1 MKAVIKMNMTYIWLG
16 LVIVFAVFEAAT
28 AGLTS
33 IWFAAGAL
41 FAMIAAVLG
50 AGIWMQIIVFIA
62 VSAVLLVFVRQIA
75 YKFITPKI
83 EATNADALI
92 GKIGIVTEK
101 IDNDVGCGEV
111 KVDGKAWSARSFDN
125 NIVEVNAK
133 VEIVKIE
140 GVKLIIKN
148 MEE

>member
-1 MKAVIKMNMTYIWLG
+1 MNMTYLWLV
-16 LVIVFAVFEAAT
+16 LVIVFAVFEALT

-41 FAMIAAVLG
+41 LAMLAAVLG
-50 AGIWMQIIVFIA
+50 AGIWVQIIVFIV
-62 VSAVLLVFVRQIA
+62 VSAILLVFVRQIA
-75 YKFITPKI
+75 SKLITPKI

-101 IDNDVGCGEV
+101 VDNDAGLGEV
-111 KVDGKAWSARSFDN
+111 KVEGKAWSARSESG
-125 NIVEVNAK
+125 NIIEVNTK
-133 VEIVKIE
+133 VEIIKIE

-148 MEE
+148 MEV

>member
-41 FAMIAAVLG
+41 FAMIVAALG
-50 AGIWMQIIVFIA
+50 AGIWVQIIVFIA

-83 EATNADALI
+83 EATNADAII
-92 GKIGIVTEK
+92 GKTGIVSEQ
-101 IDNDVGCGEV
+101 INNDTGLGEV
-111 KVDGKAWSARSFDN
+111 KVGGKTWSARSLN
-125 NIVEVNAK
+125 GSIIEINTK
-133 VEIVKIE
+133 VEIIKIE
-140 GVKLIIKN
+140 GVKLIVKN
-148 MEE
+148 MEV